1 MSHNKI
7 ASKLQNL
14 QSSAI
19 RELLKHSKMDGV
31 ISLGGGIPDPQL
43 FDREGLQLA
52 MDKVLSSGWRDA
64 FQYGLSEGSPEL
76 RGAICQLMHE
86 RAIHATPDE
95 VVVTSGSQQSLDILA
110 RALINPG
117 DVVVVERP
125 TYLAALQVLQLAEAN
140 LMSVGTDGDGM
151 KIDELDA
158 LVKTTSVKA
167 VYIVPTFGNPGG
179 VTLAEHRRKQLV
191 ALSQRYGFVIIED
204 DPYGEINFT
213 GTTFTPLKAWAAEV
227 GNSDNVIY
235 TSTFSKILAPGAR
248 VGWLVVPGWLK
259 RQVVNLKQATDLH
272 TSSLSQSLAYH
283 YLMSGR
289 LAGQIALIR
298 AAYKQKCQV
307 LSQHLQNELGDHL
320 TFHPPKGG
328 MFLWAKFKYEMDTT
342 RWLQKT
348 LNHGVVYVPGEF
360 FYCDE
365 PDHATLRMSYVSTTE
380 ENLKEAVRRL
390 KAALN

>member
-7 ASKLQNL
+7 ARKLQNL

-31 ISLGGGIPDPQL
+31 ISLGGGIPDPDL
-43 FDREGLQLA
+43 FDLEGLQIA
-52 MDKVLSSGWRDA
+52 MDNVLTHTWRDA

-76 RGAICQLMHE
+76 RDAICKLMRE
-86 RAIHATPDE
+86 RAISCEIDDI
-95 VVVTSGSQQSLDILA
+95 VVTSGSQQSLDILA

-140 LMSVGTDGDGM
+140 LMSVGTDGEGM
-151 KIDELDA
+151 IVDELEA
-158 LVKTTSVKA
+158 LLKTTPVKA

-179 VTLAEHRRKQLV
+179 VTLTEQRRKQLV
-191 ALSQRYGFVIIED
+191 ALSHRYDFVIIED

-213 GTTFTPLKAWAAEV
+213 DKTFIPLRALAAEM

-248 VGWLVVPGWLK
+248 VGWLAVPGWLK
-259 RQVVNLKQATDLH
+259 RAVVNLKQATDLH
-272 TSSLSQSLAYH
+272 TSSLSQSLTYH
-283 YLMSGR
+283 YLNSGR

-298 AAYKQKCQV
+298 EAYKQKCLV

-320 TFHPPKGG
+320 TFHQPMGG
-328 MFLWAKFKYEMDTT
+328 MFLWAKFRDERNTT
-342 RWLQKT
+342 QWLQKT
-348 LNHGVVYVPGEF
+348 LNNGVVYVPGEF

-365 PDHATLRMSYVSTTE
+365 PDHSTLRMSYVSTSE
-380 ENLKEAVRRL
+380 ENLKEAVMRL
-390 KAALN
+390 KSALN